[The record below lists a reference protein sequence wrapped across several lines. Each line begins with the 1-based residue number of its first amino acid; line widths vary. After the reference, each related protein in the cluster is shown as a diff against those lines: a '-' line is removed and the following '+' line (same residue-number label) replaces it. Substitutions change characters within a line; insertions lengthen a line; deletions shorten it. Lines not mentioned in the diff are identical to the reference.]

1 MAAMFH
7 SEQAAMCAAKSPAG
21 RMPFFMATM
30 CMAAASI
37 LFIRTGVVAPV
48 SLFVLLLPSVVLL
61 GSLVVLISLLLT
73 CLTGLVRLESLVG
86 LTKELATS
94 ITQGD

>member
-21 RMPFFMATM
+21 RMPFFMAAM

-37 LFIRTGVVAPV
+37 LFIRTGVIAPV
-48 SLFVLLLPSVVLL
+48 SLFVVLHLIVALL

>member
-1 MAAMFH
+1 MAAMFQ
-7 SEQAAMCAAKSPAG
+7 SEQAAMYAAKSPAG
-21 RMPFFMATM
+21 RMPFFMAPM

-37 LFIRTGVVAPV
+37 FFIRTGVVAPV

-86 LTKELATS
+86 LTKEPATLT
-94 ITQGD
+94 IQGD